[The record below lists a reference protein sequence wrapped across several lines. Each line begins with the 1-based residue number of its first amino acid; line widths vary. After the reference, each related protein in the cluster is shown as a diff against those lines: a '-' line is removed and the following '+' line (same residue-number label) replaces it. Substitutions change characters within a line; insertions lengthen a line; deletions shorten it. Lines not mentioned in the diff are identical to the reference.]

1 MITAKEETVGGGFSE
16 SDFSKSQFG
25 KGLLQRELS
34 DNEALVLSW
43 LDKGAMPL
51 SKIEERA
58 TKADI
63 SQATLY
69 RIKDAFKILTITGS
83 NGTFWLRSVDVNF
96 NKRFV
101 VEEDE
106 ARLVELPE
114 VEYYAW
120 KQDFRKSL
128 RRPPTQKEI
137 EERRAQQVDDV
148 KKTLLGIRVKINEL
162 STTGVQLS
170 PAEID
175 LLPDVAD
182 FISRHASEFG
192 TTEFPVVA
200 RAQKMLDQH
209 RAKHMDDVRPL
220 TPEEIQAG
228 RAILDAQITKAEAA
242 LKEAQQYVPPYIST
256 WTWTEHGEYTSKIE
270 AARERERTKL
280 TTSEVN
286 PFL

>member
-1 MITAKEETVGGGFSE
+1 M
-16 SDFSKSQFG
+16 
-25 KGLLQRELS
+25 
-34 DNEALVLSW
+34 
-43 LDKGAMPL
+43 
-51 SKIEERA
+51 
-58 TKADI
+58 
-63 SQATLY
+63 
-69 RIKDAFKILTITGS
+69 TITGS

-106 ARLVELPE
+106 EPKATAQELAKIAARYRRYHEEALQCFDAMVHFSEECPADPPVPYEEIIAIHLRFFPPKTAEQLAKEAEFARLVELPE

-242 LKEAQQYVPPYIST
+242 LEP
-256 WTWTEHGEYTSKIE
+256 
-270 AARERERTKL
+270 
-280 TTSEVN
+280 N
-286 PFL
+286 